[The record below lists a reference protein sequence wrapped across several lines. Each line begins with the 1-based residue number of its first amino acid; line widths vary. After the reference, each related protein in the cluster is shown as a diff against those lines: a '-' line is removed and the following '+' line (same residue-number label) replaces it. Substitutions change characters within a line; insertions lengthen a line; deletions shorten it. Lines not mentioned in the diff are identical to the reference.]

1 MRIKSPVALSN
12 KQKKF
17 IEKRR
22 TKLSAEK
29 LAETLNA
36 DLNEVKKYIE
46 DNPAQK
52 TPFYFYLIMIF
63 IPVIFFV
70 LLESGLRLF
79 NYGYDLSMWVEAAPG
94 KYMLNWD
101 VARRYFYTVNTNP
114 TSINDI
120 FDIEKKE
127 TSFRV
132 FVLGES
138 SAAGY
143 PYMPMGS
150 FSRYIRKRLEQ
161 NYPGRNIEVV
171 NIGLTAINSYT
182 LKDFVPDVLDQKPDL
197 VLIYTGHNEYYGALG
212 VGSQESVSNSPFLIN
227 LLLYLNEFKT
237 TQLIR
242 DFLKWFLESITVENS
257 DPATGTLMSRMAAE
271 KEIEFNS
278 EKFRAGLN
286 QFELNMSDIIRM
298 LKEENVPLIIS
309 TLASNL
315 KDQPPFISI
324 NSGNNPPADKIFSE
338 ARQEYESGNYTLAD
352 SLFRLA
358 KDLDGLRF
366 RAPEGINHIIK
377 NLGKEFS
384 VPVVD
389 ADSLFN
395 SLSINSIAG
404 DNLMTDHLH
413 PNLEGYKQIGKLFYE
428 EMRRSDF
435 LPKDIK
441 EKYPYEIQ
449 HEMASGKFVFSTFDS
464 TVADYRIRVLKND
477 WPFND
482 PKMKKDYWTICRP
495 KNFIDTMAVNFI
507 LGNKT
512 WDQAVEQI
520 ADISLGRDDI
530 DGFTEH
536 MRVLIYQYPIV
547 IEFYDKLENI
557 TLGYLKSRDYAK
569 AEKILNLEY
578 ELKPN
583 AFSTKWL
590 GQIALN
596 SGKLEEAIKLL
607 EESISYSGNDEQ
619 ALYNLAGAYALAKN
633 YQQSYELLTSI
644 LSRNPNHLGAQNLAN
659 QLKPMVQQN

>member
-1 MRIKSPVALSN
+1 MALSN
-12 KQKKF
+12 NQKKY
-17 IEKRR
+17 IEKKRS
-22 TKLSAEK
+22 KLSAEK

-36 DLNEVKKYIE
+36 DLKEVKEYLA
-46 DNPAQK
+46 DNPVQK

-63 IPVIFFV
+63 IPVIFFI

-79 NYGYDLSMWVEAAPG
+79 KYGYDLSMWVEAAPG

-120 FDIEKKE
+120 FDIEKQE
-127 TSFRV
+127 NSFRV

-150 FSRYIRKRLEQ
+150 FSRYIRKRLEL
-161 NYPGRNIEVV
+161 NYPGTRIEVV

-182 LKDFVPDVLDQKPDL
+182 LRDFVPEVLDQKPDL

-212 VGSQESVSNSPFLIN
+212 VGSQESVSNSPSLIN

-242 DFLKWFLESITVENS
+242 DFLKWFLETITVENS

-271 KEIEFNS
+271 KEIEYNS
-278 EKFRAGLN
+278 EKFQAGLN
-286 QFELNMSDIIRM
+286 QFESNMSDIIRM
-298 LKEENVPLIIS
+298 IKDEKIPLIIS

-315 KDQPPFISI
+315 KDQSPFISI
-324 NSGNNPPADKIFSE
+324 KNGKNPPADKIYEE
-338 ARQEYESGNYTLAD
+338 AQQEYEKGNYTRAD
-352 SLFRLA
+352 SLFRFA

-366 RAPEGINHIIK
+366 RAPEEINLIIK
-377 NLGKEFS
+377 NLGKDFS

-395 SLSINSIAG
+395 SLSINGIAG

-413 PNLEGYKQIGKLFYE
+413 PTLEGYKQIGRIFYE
-428 EMRRSDF
+428 EMRRMNY
-435 LPKDIK
+435 LPAKSM
-441 EKYPYEIQ
+441 EKYHFEMQ
-449 HEMASGKFVFSTFDS
+449 HEVASGKFVFSTFDS

-495 KNFIDTMAVNFI
+495 KNFLDTMAVHFI

-520 ADISLGRDDI
+520 ADKSLSRGDI
-530 DGFTEH
+530 EGFTEH

-547 IEFYDKLENI
+547 VEFYDKLENI
-557 TLGYLKSRDYAK
+557 TLGYLKIRDYVI
-569 AEKILNLEY
+569 AEQILNLEY

-596 SGKLEEAIKLL
+596 SGKLNEAIKYL
-607 EESISYSGNDEQ
+607 EESISYSSNDEQ
-619 ALYNLAGAYALAKN
+619 ALYNLAGAYALNKN
-633 YQQSYELLTSI
+633 YQKSYELLRNI

-659 QLKPMVQQN
+659 QLKPMIQQN